1 MIELDRISDNRAA
14 DGSYAATPWH
24 PRFTLAGPGR
34 PGIA

>member
-24 PRFTLAGPGR
+24 SRFTVAGSGR
-34 PGIA
+34 LGIA